1 MKIRYGFVSNS
12 SSSSFILACH
22 PDDNLKKVK
31 IKLKRTVDLNCY
43 VDKVYDKLNI
53 KDHAE
58 IVERYGLNESQANQ
72 LLENMTLGKKIVIG
86 SVSTDDAMD
95 ADSMMIFFSQKDS
108 YDEYNDLIL
117 ECEEP

>member
-1 MKIRYGFVSNS
+1 MKIRHGFVSNS

-31 IKLKRTVDLNCY
+31 IKLKRTVNLNEY
-43 VDKVYDKLNI
+43 VEKIYDKLNME
-53 KDHAE
+53 DYAE
-58 IVERYGLNESQANQ
+58 IVQQYSLNESQASQ
-72 LLENMTLGKKIVIG
+72 LLENMALGKKIVIG
-86 SVSTDDAMD
+86 SVSTMD
-95 ADSMMIFFSQKDS
+95 LDLDSMMIFFSQKDS